1 MKSTNHVSRR
11 AALQAFSFSMM
22 AGSVSGVWPAATLW
36 AQEKSQE
43 SPRVLPEAEFP
54 DDPRLGP
61 LKDLNGDFPFHVPE
75 SLEQWQA
82 RADEVRRR
90 ILVSAGLW
98 PMPTMPELIPV
109 IHGRVDREEYTVEK
123 VYFES
128 VPGLYVTGSLYRPK
142 GIEGP
147 RPAVL
152 SPHGH
157 WSEGRFHDHGED
169 VVRQELEAGAE
180 RFEVGG
186 RHPLQARCV
195 QLARMGC
202 VVFLYDMLGYADSV
216 PITFE
221 IAHGFSRQR
230 PSLSS
235 PDRWGLFSAQAELR
249 LQNVLGSQLLNSI
262 RALDFLSDLPDVDPT
277 RIAVTGAS
285 GGGTQTFLLSAVDPR
300 PAAAFPA
307 VMVSTA
313 MQGGCTCENATYLR
327 IGTGNVEFAALFAPR
342 PLGLTGANDWTQ
354 EIETKGLPELKRL
367 YELANAP
374 GNVIARYFDF
384 GHNYNA
390 QSRAMMY
397 TFMAEQLGLGPDV
410 SLEERDYIPLTREEA
425 TVWNEGH
432 PKPPTDEDAEVRL
445 LTLLDADSHSK
456 MADLRPVDAE
466 KLLEFQK
473 IVGGAIRT
481 MVGRSFPEAGDVVY
495 DKHREIDRGDW
506 LETLALLRYQP
517 QAEIVPTV
525 FLYPKSYRGR
535 VVVWVDEAGKSSL
548 YDKDGQPIGPVR
560 RLMDQGIAVVGC
572 DLLDQGEWLKDDP
585 RTQSRTVENSREFLG
600 YTLGYNHPLFAQ
612 RVHDLL
618 SVLAFVRHHDFS
630 PGRVEL
636 VALSGAGRWAA
647 AAAAVA
653 TGTLDAIALGTNGF
667 RFGRIIDH
675 RDPDLWPGALK
686 YGDLPSLLALC
697 APTPLWV
704 AGEGNRLPDII
715 LDAYHAA
722 TGPRPDSFIG
732 GEPQDEREAAVTW
745 LLDRQ

>member
-11 AALQAFSFSMM
+11 AALQAFSSTMM

-36 AQEKSQE
+36 AQEKAQGP
-43 SPRVLPEAEFP
+43 PRVLPEAEFP

-75 SLEQWQA
+75 SLEQWQV

-109 IHGRVDREEYTVEK
+109 IHGTVDREEYTVDK

-147 RPAVL
+147 KPAVL

-169 VVRQELEAGAE
+169 VVRQELESGAE

-235 PDRWGLFSAQAELR
+235 PNRWGLFSAQAELR
-249 LQNVLGSQLLNSI
+249 LQNVLGLQLLNSI

-342 PLGLTGANDWTQ
+342 PLGLTGANDWTR

-397 TFMAEQLGLGPDV
+397 SFMAEQLGLGPDV

-456 MADLRPVDAE
+456 MADLRPIDTD

-506 LETLALLRYQP
+506 LETLALLRYEP
-517 QAEIVPTV
+517 EAELVPTV

-585 RTQSRTVENSREFLG
+585 RTQSRTVENPREFLG

-653 TGTLDAIALGTNGF
+653 TGTLDAIALGTNGY

-704 AGEGNRLPDII
+704 SGEGNQLPDII
-715 LDAYHAA
+715 LDAYRA
-722 TGPRPDSFIG
+722 TAGPRPDSFIG
-732 GEPQDEREAAVTW
+732 GEPQDERETAVTW